1 MVLSFRAG
9 CCFFLHIRVWPG
21 AEGILPR
28 PVGAFALYRHSSL
41 HIWRN
46 FRERDMGGQDPVRQS
61 DGGDWPH
68 FLLVVSVSL
77 AVSGL
82 LPGRQVWNPCPA
94 HGNFFLYSALF
105 SRSPACPIFL
115 LNSPYEKN
123 VSSERAESC
132 SRRLSPAYSPF
143 FCLDILEEN
152 TSHLMCLTGRKHI
165 CLKKGNGIL

>member
-61 DGGDWPH
+61 NGGDWPH

-82 LPGRQVWNPCPA
+82 LPADKSGTRVRHMGTSSCIRRC
-94 HGNFFLYSALF
+94 FRALL
-105 SRSPACPIFL
+105 PVL
-115 LNSPYEKN
+115 
-123 VSSERAESC
+123 
-132 SRRLSPAYSPF
+132 F
-143 FCLDILEEN
+143 FCL
-152 TSHLMCLTGRKHI
+152 TAHT
-165 CLKKGNGIL
+165 KKTCPQNAQSPVHGGFRLRTRLFSAWTFWKKIHHTLCA